1 MPTTPSGDGTV
12 LSIGD
17 VLQGIQLLIQLATG
31 RKKETM
37 VQVPGQPKQRMDIRV
52 AATAFIWLCATGIL
66 GIWMLGSFLIL
77 LTTSDSRAAKSIA
90 DVVDS
95 TVVVPVLTLIFAGVT
110 TIMVWK
116 NAKDVVRQPE
126 DIASQKQL
134 IEERLA
140 NLETIVTRKESQTE
154 PLPRD

>member
-1 MPTTPSGDGTV
+1 MTPSGDGTV

-17 VLQGIQLLIQLATG
+17 ILQGIQLLIQLATG

-37 VQVPGQPKQRMDIRV
+37 TQIPGQPKQRMDIRV

-66 GIWMLGSFLIL
+66 GIWMLGTFLIL
-77 LTTSDSRAAKSIA
+77 LLTSDSGEALKIAEIVESSII
-90 DVVDS
+90 
-95 TVVVPVLTLIFAGVT
+95 VPILTLIFAGVT

-116 NAKDVVRQPE
+116 NAKDVVPQPVE
-126 DIASQKQL
+126 TTNQKQL

-140 NLETIVTRKESQTE
+140 NLETIVTRKESQPE
-154 PLPRD
+154 PLPRE